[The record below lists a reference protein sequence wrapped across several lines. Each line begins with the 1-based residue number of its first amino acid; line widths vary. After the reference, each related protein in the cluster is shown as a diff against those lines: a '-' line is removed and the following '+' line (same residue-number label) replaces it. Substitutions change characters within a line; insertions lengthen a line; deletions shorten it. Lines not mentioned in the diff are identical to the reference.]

1 MENIE
6 HIRIEQDGEIIHT
19 SVALYK
25 FFLSN
30 GQQGMNAYLLYSHLQ
45 FTCRLQS
52 TNAVKAE
59 DIYLRKGLGWG
70 INKLKKAKTFLSD
83 AGLIEYKQER
93 SEGGRYSG
101 KYIVIKTT
109 RSPEVQLSH
118 QPSAVPPVNSTSR
131 PEKQMLKE
139 TSKCLN
145 KQLNALKSGES
156 GKPSSPVRLE
166 IFKDIAEQFFFD
178 IQEIVRPPT
187 YQNRSPDLTQW
198 AKDIEKIHRIDKR
211 PIDEIKL
218 VAAWAVRDKFWQSN
232 ILSGKKL
239 RMKYDKLY
247 LQMQSRAP
255 TGNVVQYDS
264 AKRMKELE
272 EIERKGYEHFNV

>member
-6 HIRIEQDGEIIHT
+6 HIKIEQDGEIIHT

-70 INKLKKAKTFLSD
+70 LNKLKKAKTFLCN
-83 AGLIEYKQER
+83 AELIEYKQER
-93 SEGGRYSG
+93 CEDGRYSG

-109 RSPEVQLSH
+109 RSPVVQLSH
-118 QPSAVPPVNSTSR
+118 QPSSVPPVNSSNR

-139 TSKCLN
+139 TSKCFN
-145 KQLNALKSGES
+145 KQINALKTGES
-156 GKPSSPVRLE
+156 EKPSSPKLDPVFSE
-166 IFKDIAEQFFFD
+166 IAEDLFKDI
-178 IQEIVRPPT
+178 QELVRPPT
-187 YQNRSPDLTQW
+187 YKNRSPDITAW
-198 AKDIEKIHRIDKR
+198 AQDIEKIHRIDGR
-211 PIDEIKL
+211 PIDEIKQ
-218 VAAWAVRDKFWQSN
+218 VSTWAVRDSFWQSN
-232 ILSGKKL
+232 ILSGRKL
-239 RMKYDKLY
+239 REKYNSLY
-247 LQMQSRAP
+247 LQMRSRAP
-255 TGNVVQYDS
+255 TATVVQYDT
-264 AKRMKELE
+264 AKRLKALE
-272 EIERKGYEHFNV
+272 AL